1 MRPIIP
7 LDIILERLREEQR
20 PERPALRI
28 HAPQPE
34 PPRAPESAHE
44 QKSDQPQR
52 GVAIIDFTV

>member
-20 PERPALRI
+20 PERSGLRI
-28 HAPQPE
+28 YAPQPE
-34 PPRAPESAHE
+34 PPRAPEPVQE
-44 QKSDQPQR
+44 QKDEQPQR